1 MVKQTV
7 SRKRAAV
14 IAANKESD
22 VEKELLI
29 NNKTCFGK
37 NHNGNETYQ
46 KGWFCAAICAD
57 GSMFTDEA
65 DSPAG
70 ILDILSN
77 AVIAWVDFRT
87 GDFEKEACI
96 GGTLLGFSD
105 QLIASLSGE
114 SRLLYEDLDTEMGLK
129 LPSIQIRLHEHP
141 DVQTHTT
148 LLLLRKNL
156 ILTIHP
162 VDVDRRFSRLRRYST
177 KVLRKIPIDAS
188 PEDKLTTLLI
198 RIVDQNNDRNFE
210 HLRQIEEHGDTLNKR
225 LMDPETPRAILG
237 PEIYGM
243 KHALISYLN
252 ALWETVDVLH
262 DVRYGDAEIISDDT
276 HILEQMGMLAED
288 VKQQIGLAEHLSEV
302 LASGLEVLQS
312 IYNNQ
317 LQVLNNRMAM
327 IMTYLTILGTA
338 VLVPNTLATIF
349 GNTTFAMTPADRGW
363 YVALLV
369 VSTILAT
376 GLAFWW
382 ARRSGWFPKKM
393 D

>member
-1 MVKQTV
+1 MAKSTIN
-7 SRKRAAV
+7 RKRAKV
-14 IAANKESD
+14 ITTSTGGG
-22 VEKELLI
+22 VEKALSVCDKIFQAE
-29 NNKTCFGK
+29 KHT
-37 NHNGNETYQ
+37 GNETNH

-57 GSMFTDEA
+57 GSLFTDEA
-65 DSPAG
+65 DSPAS
-70 ILDILSN
+70 ILEILSG

-87 GDFEKEACI
+87 ENFEKEACI

-105 QLIASLSGE
+105 QLISSLSGE

-162 VDVDRRFSRLRRYST
+162 IDVDRRFSRLRRYST
-177 KVLRKIPIDAS
+177 RVLQKIPIDAS
-188 PEDKLTTLLI
+188 PEDKLTMLLI
-198 RIVDQNNDRNFE
+198 RIIDQNNDRNFE
-210 HLRQIEEHGDTLNKR
+210 HLRQIEEHGDELNKR
-225 LMDPETPRAILG
+225 LMNPETPRSILG

-252 ALWETVDVLH
+252 ALWETVDALH
-262 DVRYGDAEIISDDT
+262 DVRYGDAEIISDNT
-276 HILEQMGMLAED
+276 HLLEQVGLLTED
-288 VKQQIGLAEHLSEV
+288 VKQQIALAEHLSEV

-327 IMTYLTILGTA
+327 IITYLTILGTA

-349 GNTTFAMTPADRGW
+349 GNSAFAMTSDDIGW

-369 VSTILAT
+369 VSTIIAT
-376 GLAFWW
+376 WLAFWW
-382 ARRSGWFPKKM
+382 AKRSGWFPKKM

>member
-1 MVKQTV
+1 MIKQTV
-7 SRKRAAV
+7 TRKRTKAVAASV
-14 IAANKESD
+14 MSD
-22 VEKELLI
+22 MEKELHI
-29 NNKTCFGK
+29 SGK
-37 NHNGNETYQ
+37 VCLPEKHNGDETSM

-57 GSMFTDEA
+57 GSLFTDEA

-70 ILDILSN
+70 ILEILSG
-77 AVIAWVDFRT
+77 AILAWVDFRT
-87 GDFEKEACI
+87 SDFVKEGCI

-105 QLIASLSGE
+105 QLISSLSGE
-114 SRLLYEDLDTEMGLK
+114 SRLLYEDLDIEMGLK

-162 VDVDRRFSRLRRYST
+162 LDVDRRFSRLRRYST
-177 KVLRKIPIDAS
+177 KVLQKIPIDAS
-188 PEDKLTTLLI
+188 PEDKLTMLLI
-198 RIVDQNNDRNFE
+198 RIIDQNNDRNFE
-210 HLRQIEEHGDTLNKR
+210 HLRQIEEHGDELNKR
-225 LMDPETPRAILG
+225 LMNPETPRNILG

-243 KHALISYLN
+243 KHSLIRYLD

-276 HILEQMGMLAED
+276 HILEHIGLLAED

-349 GNTTFAMTPADRGW
+349 GNTAFAMTPNDRGW
-363 YVALLV
+363 YIALLV
-369 VSTILAT
+369 ISTVLAT
-376 GLAFWW
+376 FGAFWW
-382 ARRSGWFPKKM
+382 AKRSGWFPKKM